1 LHFELKNFSLFQ
13 LELKLKKEKEE
24 GSWPYTAIMPRSI
37 MLLSFLSAARLL
49 GDGFGL
55 EIKTH

>member
-1 LHFELKNFSLFQ
+1 MAFT
-13 LELKLKKEKEE
+13 
-24 GSWPYTAIMPRSI
+24 TAIMPRSI
-37 MLLSFLSAARLL
+37 MLLSFLSVARLL